1 MKKLFYSLS
10 AFVALGFCTSCDANK
25 GKVADLA
32 EKFIQAIEENDKI
45 QLYEIYPNVRQME
58 VVEFPKSVGDDIDV
72 EFDETDS
79 VYIAKFNDKQSLI
92 VKKYGEDKFQ
102 IIDSYQVFKLD
113 SLTYELAA
121 KVGAPVKSKSDLW
134 NAKYFDDDSHF
145 IDWLGSNSG
154 KIISTDNGRYW
165 DSGRIEER
173 VTNHSKYSFGWDEYS
188 IQYEFKNR
196 KTGEIV
202 GTHTETGSP
211 LAPGESYTESFKKEG
226 LAYYARRTL
235 LTWGSG
241 GKIVFKEKYQA
252 HAYAKFGEY
261 KGDEY
266 SRHINRIAW
275 GFDWDYTNEKYPKY
289 SEENQAKVKELGI
302 TKGILMTR
310 IYPNS
315 CCADDYGF
323 KQWDVILEIDGQSV
337 TDNVS
342 WNAWKEGKKKGDTA
356 KFKIIRDKKEM
367 ILDVVLTN
375 KGDTIPAQ

>member
-154 KIISTDNGRYW
+154 KIISTDNGRYTW
-165 DSGRIEER
+165 WGSGRTEITER
-173 VTNHSKYSFGWDEYS
+173 VTNHSKYNFGWDEYS
-188 IQYEFKNR
+188 IQYEFKNW
-196 KTGEIV
+196 KTGEII
-202 GTHTETGSP
+202 GTHTKTGPS
-211 LAPGESYTESFKKEG
+211 LAPGESQTIEFRKDALYNT
-226 LAYYARRTL
+226 ARKSQ

-252 HAYAKFGEY
+252 HAFAKYGEF

-266 SRHINRIAW
+266 DRHVNRYAHGIDAW
-275 GFDWDYTNEKYPKY
+275 QWLEDMPNLRKEHGF
-289 SEENQAKVKELGI
+289 
-302 TKGILMTR
+302 
-310 IYPNS
+310 
-315 CCADDYGF
+315 DYGF
-323 KQWDVILEIDGQSV
+323 VITGLLDWANSAYGFEIGDVLVEVDGKQAYWENWEKWRD
-337 TDNVS
+337 
-342 WNAWKEGKKKGDTA
+342 GKKKGDTA

>member
-145 IDWLGSNSG
+145 ISWLGYNSS
-154 KIISTDNGRYW
+154 KIISTDNGYYW
-165 DSGRIEER
+165 SNGRIEER
-173 VTNHSKYSFGWDEYS
+173 VTNHSKHSFGWDEYS

-202 GTHTETGSP
+202 ATHTVTGSS
-211 LAPGESYTESFKKEG
+211 LAPGESYTESFRKEG
-226 LAYYARRTL
+226 LSYYASRSL
-235 LTWGSG
+235 LSWGSS
-241 GKIVFKEKYQA
+241 KIVFKEKYQA
-252 HAYAKFGEY
+252 HAYAKFGEF

-266 SRHINRIAW
+266 SRHVNRYAHGIDTW
-275 GFDWDYTNEKYPKY
+275 QWLEDMPNLRKEHGF
-289 SEENQAKVKELGI
+289 
-302 TKGILMTR
+302 
-310 IYPNS
+310 
-315 CCADDYGF
+315 DYGF
-323 KQWDVILEIDGQSV
+323 VITGLLDWANSAYGFEIGDVLVEVDGKQAYWENWEKWRD
-337 TDNVS
+337 
-342 WNAWKEGKKKGDTA
+342 GKKKGDTA

-367 ILDVVLTN
+367 ILDVVLYN
-375 KGDTIPAQ
+375 PGDTIPAL